1 MAYAAVASGTE
12 SHRIYFKEAFM
23 RIAVFGAGGVGG
35 YFGGRLAQSGQD
47 VIFIARGDRLKAMVT
62 NGLRVDSA
70 KGDFVL
76 KSVKATDDPVQAGK
90 VDVILVAVK
99 AWQVASAT
107 ESIRP
112 MVGTDT
118 FVVPLQNGLEAAAQ
132 LAAVL
137 GDEHVVGGLCGLSAY
152 IVGPAHI
159 RHAGAEP
166 FVRFGELDNRP
177 SDRVHRLQK
186 VFERAGVI
194 VKIPE
199 DIQVALWMKFL
210 LITAWSGVGAVTR
223 TPIGVWRSL
232 PETRQ
237 MAESALQEII
247 RVAKAHGIA
256 LPENALP
263 MTMKAYDSLP
273 PTITTSMQRDIVEE
287 RPSELDAQI
296 GAVVRFGKE
305 ADVATPLHHMIYHSL
320 LPMELR
326 ARGQLQFP
334 E

>member
-1 MAYAAVASGTE
+1 
-12 SHRIYFKEAFM
+12 M

-35 YFGGRLAQSGQD
+35 YFGGRLAQAGED
-47 VIFIARGDRLKAMVT
+47 VVFIARGDHLKAMLT
-62 NGLRVDSA
+62 HGLRVDSV

-76 KSVKATDDPVQAGK
+76 KPVKATDDPAQAGI
-90 VDVILVAVK
+90 VDVILVGVK
-99 AWQVASAT
+99 AWQVTNAA
-107 ESIRP
+107 EAMRP
-112 MVGTDT
+112 MVGLET
-118 FVVPLQNGLEAAAQ
+118 FVLPLQNGLEAPTQ

-137 GDEHVVGGLCGLSAY
+137 GDQHVLGGLCGLSTF
-152 IVGPAHI
+152 IVGPGHI

-177 SDRVHRLQK
+177 SDRVKLLQK
-186 VFERAGVI
+186 VFKRAGVI
-194 VKIPE
+194 AEIPQ

-210 LITAWSGVGAVTR
+210 FITAWSGVGAVTR
-223 TPIGVWRSL
+223 TPLGVWRSL

-247 RVAKAHGIA
+247 IVAQARDIA
-256 LPENALP
+256 LPENAMP
-263 MTMKAYDSLP
+263 TTMNMYDSFP
-273 PTITTSMQRDIVEE
+273 PDITSSMQRDIAEG

-305 ADVATPLHHMIYHSL
+305 ADVATPLHRLIYNSL

-326 ARGQLQFP
+326 ARRQLQFP

>member
-1 MAYAAVASGTE
+1 
-12 SHRIYFKEAFM
+12 M

-35 YFGGRLAQSGQD
+35 YFGGRLAQAGED
-47 VIFIARGDRLKAMVT
+47 VVFIARGDHLKAMST
-62 NGLRVDSA
+62 HGLRVDSV

-76 KSVKATDDPVQAGK
+76 KPVKATDDPAQAEI
-90 VDVILVAVK
+90 VDVILVGVK
-99 AWQVASAT
+99 AWQVTNAA
-107 ESIRP
+107 EDMRP
-112 MVGTDT
+112 MVGPET
-118 FVVPLQNGLEAAAQ
+118 FVLPLQNGLEAPTQ

-137 GDEHVVGGLCGLSAY
+137 GDQHVLGGLCGLSTF
-152 IVGPAHI
+152 IVGPGHI
-159 RHAGAEP
+159 RHAGVEP

-177 SDRVHRLQK
+177 SDRVKLLQK
-186 VFERAGVI
+186 VFKRAGVI
-194 VKIPE
+194 AKIPQ

-210 LITAWSGVGAVTR
+210 LITAWSGVGAITR
-223 TPIGVWRSL
+223 TPLGVWRSL

-247 RVAKAHGIA
+247 IVAQACDIA
-256 LPENALP
+256 LPENAMP
-263 MTMKAYDSLP
+263 TTMNMYDSLP
-273 PTITTSMQRDIVEE
+273 PDITSSMQRDIAEG

-305 ADVATPLHHMIYHSL
+305 ADVATPLHRLIYNSL
-320 LPMELR
+320 LPMDLR

>member
-1 MAYAAVASGTE
+1 
-12 SHRIYFKEAFM
+12 M

-35 YFGGRLAQSGQD
+35 YFGGRLAQAGED
-47 VIFIARGDRLKAMVT
+47 VVFIARGDHLKAMVT
-62 NGLRVDSA
+62 HGLRVDSV

-76 KSVKATDDPVQAGK
+76 KPVKATDDPAKAGI
-90 VDVILVAVK
+90 VDVILVGVK
-99 AWQVASAT
+99 AWQVTNAA
-107 ESIRP
+107 EAMRP
-112 MVGTDT
+112 MVGPET
-118 FVVPLQNGLEAAAQ
+118 FVLPLQNGLEAPTQ

-137 GDEHVVGGLCGLSAY
+137 GDQHVLGGLCGLSTY
-152 IVGPAHI
+152 IVGPGHI
-159 RHAGAEP
+159 RHAGADP
-166 FVRFGELDNRP
+166 FVMFGELDNRP
-177 SDRVHRLQK
+177 SDRVKRLQK

-194 VKIPE
+194 AKIPQ
-199 DIQVALWMKFL
+199 DIHVALWMKFL

-223 TPIGVWRSL
+223 TPLGVWRSL

-247 RVAKAHGIA
+247 RVAQARDIA
-256 LPENALP
+256 LPENAMP
-263 MTMKAYDSLP
+263 TTMKAYDSLP
-273 PTITTSMQRDIVEE
+273 PDITSSMQRDIAEG

-305 ADVATPLHHMIYHSL
+305 ADVATPLHRLIYNSL

>member
-1 MAYAAVASGTE
+1 
-12 SHRIYFKEAFM
+12 M

-35 YFGGRLAQSGQD
+35 YFGGRLAQAGED
-47 VIFIARGDRLKAMVT
+47 VVFIARGDHLKAMLT
-62 NGLRVDSA
+62 HGLRVDSV

-76 KSVKATDDPVQAGK
+76 KPVKATDDPVQAGI
-90 VDVILVAVK
+90 VDVILVGVK
-99 AWQVASAT
+99 AWQVTNAA
-107 ESIRP
+107 EAMRP
-112 MVGTDT
+112 MVGPET
-118 FVVPLQNGLEAAAQ
+118 FVLPLQNGLEAPTQ

-137 GDEHVVGGLCGLSAY
+137 GDQHVLGGLCGLSTF
-152 IVGPAHI
+152 IVGPGHI

-177 SDRVHRLQK
+177 SDRVKRLQK

-194 VKIPE
+194 AKIPQ

-210 LITAWSGVGAVTR
+210 FITAWGGVGAITH
-223 TPIGVWRSL
+223 TPLGVWRSL

-237 MAESALQEII
+237 MAESALQEITI
-247 RVAKAHGIA
+247 VAQARDIT
-256 LPENALP
+256 LPENAMP
-263 MTMKAYDSLP
+263 MTMNIYDSLP
-273 PTITTSMQRDIVEE
+273 PDITSSMQRDIAEG

-296 GAVVRFGKE
+296 GAVVRFGKD
-305 ADVATPLHHMIYHSL
+305 ADVATPLHRLIYNSL

-326 ARGQLQFP
+326 ARGELQFP

>member
-1 MAYAAVASGTE
+1 
-12 SHRIYFKEAFM
+12 M

-35 YFGGRLAQSGQD
+35 YFGGRLAQAGED
-47 VIFIARGDRLKAMVT
+47 VVFIARGDHLKAMLT
-62 NGLRVDSA
+62 HGLEVDSV

-76 KSVKATDDPVQAGK
+76 KPVKATDDPAQAGI
-90 VDVILVAVK
+90 VDVILVGVK
-99 AWQVASAT
+99 AWQVTNAA
-107 ESIRP
+107 EAMRP
-112 MVGTDT
+112 MVGPET
-118 FVVPLQNGLEAAAQ
+118 FVLPLQNGLEAPTQ

-137 GDEHVVGGLCGLSAY
+137 GDQHVLGGLCGLSTF
-152 IVGPAHI
+152 IVGPGHI

-177 SDRVHRLQK
+177 SDRVKLLQK
-186 VFERAGVI
+186 VFKRAGVI
-194 VKIPE
+194 AKIPQ

-210 LITAWSGVGAVTR
+210 FITAWSGVGAVTR
-223 TPIGVWRSL
+223 TPLGVWRSL

-237 MAESALQEII
+237 MAETALQEITI
-247 RVAKAHGIA
+247 VAQTRDIA
-256 LPENALP
+256 LPENAMP
-263 MTMKAYDSLP
+263 TTMNIYDSLP
-273 PTITTSMQRDIVEE
+273 PDITSSTQRDIAEG

-305 ADVATPLHHMIYHSL
+305 ADVATPLHRLIYNSL